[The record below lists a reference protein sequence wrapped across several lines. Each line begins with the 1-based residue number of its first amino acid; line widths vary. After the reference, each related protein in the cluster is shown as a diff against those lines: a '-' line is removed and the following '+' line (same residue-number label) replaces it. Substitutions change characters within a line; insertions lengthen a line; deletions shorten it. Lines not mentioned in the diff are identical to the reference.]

1 MNLIIDMKELFPF
14 VAKPHIKTHT
24 AYVKGI
30 FACFKLLED
39 IYAYFKSIS

>member
-14 VAKPHIKTHT
+14 VAKQWTHT